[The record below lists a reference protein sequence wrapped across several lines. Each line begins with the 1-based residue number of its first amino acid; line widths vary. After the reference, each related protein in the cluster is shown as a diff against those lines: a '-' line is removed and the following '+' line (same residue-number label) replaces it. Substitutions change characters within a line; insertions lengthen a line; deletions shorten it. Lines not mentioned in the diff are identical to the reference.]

1 MIHQCRCLRLTIKKK
16 VSFFQSAQKIVYVKL
31 DDILFTESL
40 KDYIKIGATKENT
53 SKIVGSRFF
62 IRINYFLIVQ
72 RTTKP
77 NYKYE
82 AKN

>member
-16 VSFFQSAQKIVYVKL
+16 VSFFQSVQKIVYVKP

-40 KDYIKIGATKENT
+40 KDYTKIAAIKENT
-53 SKIVGSRFF
+53 SKILGRRIF
-62 IRINYFLIVQ
+62 IRINNFLLLQ